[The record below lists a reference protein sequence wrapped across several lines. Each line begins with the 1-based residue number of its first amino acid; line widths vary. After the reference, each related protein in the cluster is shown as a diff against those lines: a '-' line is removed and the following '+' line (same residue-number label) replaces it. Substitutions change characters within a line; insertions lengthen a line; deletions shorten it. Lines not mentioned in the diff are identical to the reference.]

1 MANDNLTNYVMRK
14 LQFKLLDY
22 RVQIHKD
29 RLHGMKESLVVIQ
42 QDNLTAE
49 EFKNFILEVEKS
61 LKNKYDTKRMPML
74 SKSHYILKVEDK
86 LPEGV

>member
-22 RVQIHKD
+22 RVQIAKD

-49 EFKNFILEVEKS
+49 EFKNFILEIEKS
-61 LKNKYDTKRMPML
+61 LKNKYDIKRMQML